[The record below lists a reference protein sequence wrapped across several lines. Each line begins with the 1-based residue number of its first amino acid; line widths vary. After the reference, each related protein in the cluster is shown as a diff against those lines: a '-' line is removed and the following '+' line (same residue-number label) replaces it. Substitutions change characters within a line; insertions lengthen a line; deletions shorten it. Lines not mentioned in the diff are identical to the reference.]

1 MTYTIEQIYNMIT
14 ELVNVNNACGK
25 PVEVEE
31 DNDDELEAELLNMCK
46 VCVGIQIQ

>member
-1 MTYTIEQIYNMIT
+1 MTYTIEQIYNMII
-14 ELVNVNNACGK
+14 ELVILSNACGK

-46 VCVGIQIQ
+46 VCLGIPTQ